1 LRKKRIRMLRNGK
14 GSPDGLRIEDYL
26 KDGHYTVPVDLAEG
40 FRRAGY
46 AVIEGDAAPE
56 PTEAEPAV
64 AAPEP
69 VRAPEPEPAPA
80 PPPPPIEASAP
91 DKPSVSMAVPA
102 AAAVPASAPAVKAPR
117 RPRTLSGQQ
126 DRSLSSTE
134 A

>member
-1 LRKKRIRMLRNGK
+1 LLKKRIRMLRNGK

-26 KDGHYTVPVDLAEG
+26 KDVHYTVPFDLAEG

-56 PTEAEPAV
+56 PTEAEPAA

-69 VRAPEPEPAPA
+69 VRAPEPAPA
-80 PPPPPIEASAP
+80 PPPIEASAP
-91 DKPSVSMAVPA
+91 DTPSVSIAVPA
-102 AAAVPASAPAVKAPR
+102 AAAVPGSAPAGKAPR

-126 DRSLSSTE
+126 DRSLSSAE
-134 A
+134 E

>member
-1 LRKKRIRMLRNGK
+1 LLKKRIRMLRNGK

-26 KDGHYTVPVDLAEG
+26 KDAHYTVPFDLAEG

-69 VRAPEPEPAPA
+69 VRAPEPAPA
-80 PPPPPIEASAP
+80 PPPIEASAP
-91 DKPSVSMAVPA
+91 DKPSVSIAVPA

-117 RPRTLSGQQ
+117 RPRNLSGKQ

-134 A
+134 E

>member
-1 LRKKRIRMLRNGK
+1 MLRNGK

-46 AVIEGDAAPE
+46 AVVEGDAAPE
-56 PTEAEPAV
+56 PTEAEAAV

-69 VRAPEPEPAPA
+69 VRAPEPAPA
-80 PPPPPIEASAP
+80 PLAIEASAP